1 MAHNLEM
8 NSNGDVAFALR
19 GEPAWHN
26 LANATFGAEDDV
38 TTQQMLDSAL
48 LSGWD
53 VRLEPITY
61 PEGYLVNKPEFMV
74 VRNHPMQNGQ
84 AHVLGT
90 VGARYY
96 PYQNEQLFAFG
107 DNLLDGGGFWES
119 AGSIK
124 NGSTVF
130 GSLKLG
136 KSIVLDPQ
144 GIADTTEN
152 YLLVTTSHDGSTAI
166 QAMTTPVRV
175 VCQNTLNFALRGAK
189 QSYKVR
195 HTATAGDRVE
205 EARRALGISFAY
217 IDTFEAEAQA
227 LFATA
232 ITNKTFGDIVE
243 ALYPTPDVESAKAS
257 LTKHETKIDLIWDLY
272 NGETQKG
279 IRDTAWGAVNAL
291 TERLDYYRNGR
302 STNGTDPVANQA
314 TSASG
319 FDVQTNAEKA
329 RILKAVKEL
338 AGV

>member
-1 MAHNLEM
+1 MSHALEM
-8 NSNGDVAFALR
+8 NANGDVAFALR
-19 GEPAWHN
+19 GAPAWHN
-26 LANATFGAEDDV
+26 LAQHIFDEDEHV
-38 TTQQMLDSAL
+38 TTQQMLDSAF

-53 VRLEPITY
+53 VRLEPVAY
-61 PEGYLVNKPEFMV
+61 PDGYIVDKPAFMV
-74 VRNHPMQNGQ
+74 VRNHPLQNQQ

-90 VGARYY
+90 VGDRYH
-96 PYQNEQLFAFG
+96 PYQNEALFAFG

-124 NGSTVF
+124 GGRTVF

-144 GIADTTEN
+144 GIADRTDT

-175 VCQNTLNFALRGAK
+175 VCQNTLNVALKGAK

-195 HTATAGDRVE
+195 HTATAGDRVA
-205 EARRALGISFAY
+205 EARRALGLAFEY
-217 IDTFEAEAQA
+217 TDTFELEAQA
-227 LFATA
+227 LFSTA
-232 ITNKTFGDIVE
+232 VSNQKFADIIE
-243 ALYPTPDVESAKAS
+243 ALYPTPDKDSAKAS
-257 LTKHETKIDLIWDLY
+257 VTKHESKVDLIWDLY

-279 IRDTAWGAVNAL
+279 IAGTAWGAFNAL
-291 TERLDYYRNGR
+291 TERLDYYRLGR
-302 STNGTDPVANQA
+302 ATNGTDPAINQA

-319 FDVQTNAEKA
+319 FDAQSNAEKA
-329 RILKAVKEL
+329 RILRAVKEL